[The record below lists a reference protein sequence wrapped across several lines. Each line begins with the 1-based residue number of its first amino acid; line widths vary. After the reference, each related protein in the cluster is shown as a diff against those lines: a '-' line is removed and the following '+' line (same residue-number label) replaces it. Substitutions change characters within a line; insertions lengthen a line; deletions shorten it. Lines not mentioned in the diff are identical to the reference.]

1 MLKYL
6 YFLRVYK
13 ILDVRGG
20 GFFFLVKNQSL
31 LHDCPSLFFVFVYSL
46 ITICSK
52 NAVQIVQENDFRL
65 F

>member
-13 ILDVRGG
+13 ILDVRRRV
-20 GFFFLVKNQSL
+20 FFLVKNQSL